1 MKLPEL
7 LAPVGSAE
15 HLKTAILSGAN
26 SIYLSG
32 ENYGARKYAE
42 NFSLPE
48 IREAIKYAHLH
59 NVKVY
64 VTVNTLIKEGELKK
78 VSEYLLQLYKMGV
91 DAVLVQDIGLINIIN
106 KHIPKLNIHAST
118 QMNLHNIE
126 GVKWA
131 YEHNIKRIVLPREIE
146 MRELK
151 EIVEYAHSLGIEIEI
166 FAHGALCYSYS
177 GHCLL
182 SSLQG
187 GRSGNR
193 GRCAQ
198 PCREQYELSIN
209 KSKRISPK
217 NEGNYLLSPRDL
229 SLYENLDE
237 IVNLGIDSLKIEGRM
252 RSTDYVATV
261 VKNYRKRLNRLRYD
275 KTSKALNRNINES
288 IKKTKKGKKGRKS
301 DLKKIEDKEK
311 IENLKKIQKEEN
323 RNSEEELGLVFNR
336 EFTAGHIIPKNNPMI
351 MNRKKPGHQGLYI
364 GNIHRYNPQTEEIHI
379 LLNDNLIHIPEK
391 GDGILIESRINRE
404 NSDER
409 NNKSNKNNK
418 NKQNESK
425 SNKKDKN
432 KKKIKRMENDEN
444 YHSIIQTYGF
454 DISSKPV
461 LKDSKDKHW
470 RKREK
475 DKDIEGKLLVIK
487 RVREN
492 KRIPF
497 PLEKGSKVYLTKR
510 NSIINEVKNLKSD
523 KSKHMIKKSNLELYF
538 RIDSDNYP
546 HLKGNLKLDNGKVIT
561 LKIRGE
567 MPWEEAIKKPITNET
582 IKKQLMKIGDLPY
595 YIEKITVN
603 NNKSLF
609 TPISGINELRRE
621 FFDKLEEEV
630 INSYIPTDEDIRI
643 AEENIKEL
651 SKELDR
657 KIDLK
662 AKVKSEQENNDL
674 KSNAKLEN
682 KNKNSKNLSIYIN
695 SLESLKEINKI
706 NDLSN
711 TLFNR
716 IYLEIPPNRRLDEI
730 TKDRI
735 ENYNPNDSKELNI
748 SYCVNFLKSAINL
761 AQDQDY
767 ELIWKLPDIAHK
779 QSKESIVK
787 ILGILNKMNLHINIM
802 TSLIGLDDSLK
813 DKFKLELY
821 GNYPLNVYNAYSVM
835 ELKNYK
841 TLCIS
846 PELYKKNIEKLMEDY
861 YINKNNEGLSEMEI
875 LVHGKIEAMTTRKEL
890 ISKKQLKLIDKYN
903 KKMRRD
909 KKDISSNEFYLKNR
923 KDQYYPIRTSI
934 NEDNLIILN
943 SEEFCLIDEIDYLKS
958 IGIRNYSI
966 DCRWKGIDYIRDIGM
981 VYRDS
986 IDNDD
991 YDLGE
996 FKEIINKHPEQLT
1009 KANFDIGLK

>member
-106 KHIPKLNIHAST
+106 RHIPKLNIHAST

-311 IENLKKIQKEEN
+311 IESLKKIQKEEN

-336 EFTAGHIIPKNNPMI
+336 EFTAGHLIPKNNPMI

-444 YHSIIQTYGF
+444 YLSIIQTYGF

-492 KRIPF
+492 KRIAF

-510 NSIINEVKNLKSD
+510 NSLINEVKNLKSD

-787 ILGILNKMNLHINIM
+787 ILGILNKMNIHINLM
-802 TSLIGLDDSLK
+802 NSLIGLDDSLK

-909 KKDISSNEFYLKNR
+909 KMDLSSNEFYLKNR

-966 DCRWKGIDYIRDIGM
+966 DCRWKGIDYIRDIGI

-986 IDNDD
+986 VDNDD

-996 FKEIINKHPEQLT
+996 FKEIINKHSEQLT